1 MTPKVNGK
9 RKIIKVRLGKNE
21 LENRKKQSNLYC
33 LFEKMNN
40 LLARLIKKKRPLLP
54 ISRMTCD
61 ITTYPMTLKRY
72 GHY

>member
-9 RKIIKVRLGKNE
+9 REIIKVRLGKDE

-40 LLARLIKKKRPLLP
+40 LLTRLIKKKRPILP
-54 ISRMTCD
+54 ISRMTGD
-61 ITTYPMTLKRY
+61 IITYPMTFKRY
-72 GHY
+72 CYY